1 MGAGA
6 YHPHRMN
13 APGAKDA
20 RIGVLTLGLYVGTCY
35 GGAERV
41 AYDFVKGLDPE
52 RFAGH
57 LCLVNAPPP
66 DRLEVNEAD
75 MAALEELGVK
85 VHRLECRSVL
95 SNVAWGRLYT
105 LLRRESIGILHSH
118 MPRASVPGTI
128 IGKIARTPVIV
139 SHEHTWSFKGRPV
152 RRFLDRNVVARGS
165 DVVLAVSE
173 RDREQMIEVE
183 RMRADRIR
191 VLPNGIPAPDET
203 GARVRGEL
211 GVPDGVAA
219 IGAVGRLYE
228 QKGYDDLISA
238 VGLLKRSTAQPFR
251 CLIIG
256 HGPEEERLQG
266 MIDAQGLAEDV
277 RLVGRRQDIADVIPA
292 LDIAVLPSKYE
303 GSPLAILEYMA
314 GGAPIVATAV
324 GGVPELIED
333 GVHGLLVRPEDPA
346 ALAAGMQSL
355 LEDPE
360 LAARLGAAAKERQ
373 RANFD
378 LDVVVRRLEDLYLE
392 LYSSS
397 RAAPLRAPAAADS
410 PSNG

>member
-1 MGAGA
+1 
-6 YHPHRMN
+6 MN
-13 APGAKDA
+13 APGARDA

-41 AYDFVKGLDPE
+41 AYDFVKLLDPD
-52 RFAGH
+52 RFARH
-57 LCLVNAPPP
+57 LCVVHAPPA
-66 DRLEVNEAD
+66 DRRAVNEAD
-75 MAALEELGVK
+75 MAELEALGVV
-85 VHRLECRSVL
+85 VHRLECRSLV
-95 SNVAWGRLYT
+95 SNVTWGARLYT
-105 LLRRESIGILHSH
+105 LLRRESIGVLHSH

-128 IGKIARTPVIV
+128 VARMARTPVVV

-173 RDREQMIEVE
+173 RDRQQMIEVE

-191 VLPNGIPAPDET
+191 VLPNGIPTPT
-203 GARVRGEL
+203 PSGARVRASL
-211 GVPDGVAA
+211 GVPDDVGL
-219 IGAVGRLYE
+219 IGAVGRLYA

-238 VGLLKRSTAQPFR
+238 IGVLKRRYPGPFR
-251 CLIIG
+251 CLVFG
-256 HGPEEERLQG
+256 HGPEQEKLQRL
-266 MIDAQGLAEDV
+266 IDEQDLGQEIQLA
-277 RLVGRRQDIADVIPA
+277 GRREDIADLIPA

-333 GVHGLLVRPEDPA
+333 GVHGLLVRPEDPSD
-346 ALAAGMQSL
+346 LAAAMQRL
-355 LEDPE
+355 LEDRE

-378 LDVVVRRLEDLYLE
+378 LDVVVRRLENLYLE
-392 LYSSS
+392 LYGAS
-397 RAAPLRAPAAADS
+397 RGVPVRAHAPADS